1 MVDITARIS
10 QSKVIA
16 TKVHIVDAV
25 GLDGLTNVTLTSPAD
40 GSYIIFRSSDNQFI
54 NDNTIVKTSTGI
66 TLTGELAATSL
77 DISGNADID
86 GVLETDSLTINTD
99 QASIADTGIITSKGL
114 IIDAGEVNIKDAA
127 DINGATTRLTVG
139 TGDDLLLYHFNNDSY
154 IKEVG
159 TGSLIIQSN
168 NVVLKNHLGSQLLS
182 TDLDSAQLFYATNG
196 SNPVGKLETAVNGVS
211 IFGSLILDDG
221 VLGNTGNTTTLVENA
236 ASDIVLTL
244 PSTTGTIALSGA
256 NVATTQLTGTVTNA
270 QLANNT
276 VSYGGISL
284 ALGAT
289 DATPAFNLQDATGY
303 PTSSLVGTITN
314 AQLAGSIANAKLA
327 NSTIT
332 VSDGSNTS
340 PVALGGTLTFAATSN
355 EVTVVESAGTVTIGL
370 PDDVTIAGDLTVS
383 TAPTSGGHVTN
394 KTYVDAQVAGV
405 VDSAPAALNTL
416 NELAAALGDDAS
428 FATTTAT
435 TIGEKLA
442 KASNLSDLA
451 NVGTARTNLGLGT
464 AATTDSS
471 AYATAA
477 QGTTADNALQ
487 PAGTLT
493 GAIQTTSITNTMTG
507 LTMNAG
513 GTTTGASIV
522 FREGTNTGTNAIK
535 LQAPAQVDGAGGF
548 GTLDI
553 TFPNAAGTM
562 ALTSDL
568 SSFIT
573 ASSSDTLTNKSIA
586 ATQLTGTIDDARIPS
601 GIARDSELSSFI
613 TASSSDTL
621 TNKSIAATQ
630 LTGTIDNAR
639 LPAAATNI
647 TSVGTLTGLTTG
659 ATTVNGD
666 IVLNG
671 TDAGSTAPNLDFYH
685 LSASPAVSDRAG
697 TINFFADN
705 ASNEKIIYGK
715 IEARSQS
722 ITNGQ
727 EEGLIVISPRV
738 SHGGADLTSTSPV
751 LTVKSISGTQVGEVK
766 VLNNLVVSSGTA
778 GGTFAGGPTLTL
790 SREELYEGVDNDE
803 FGVISFKAFNDRGL
817 SSGGPESIEYAHM
830 HAKILDASD
839 GTEDGQLEFG
849 TIANGSLVEPLMTM
863 NSSELSVNTPLTVN
877 ATTQSLSDTTTNSNS
892 TYGPNIEVYRDG
904 GAATSSGTAFS
915 QQNKLGAI
923 DFFGNND
930 AGTPEKIK
938 YAKVFGSIKTKTD
951 GSEDGRLSFS
961 VMTAGTHTEG
971 ANPASILDLEPD
983 VAVFKQDVRIQASAT
998 GNVNAT
1004 PTPILELYQED
1015 GPQADDGDHLG
1026 EIQFTALNDNG
1037 FSPIKHKYAGIHAE
1051 IIDESNATE
1060 DGSLHFTCCYSRDRR
1075 YYGINT

>member
-314 AQLAGSIANAKLA
+314 AQLAGIIANAKLA

-370 PDDVTIAGDLTVS
+370 PDDVMIL
-383 TAPTSGGHVTN
+383 
-394 KTYVDAQVAGV
+394 
-405 VDSAPAALNTL
+405 
-416 NELAAALGDDAS
+416 
-428 FATTTAT
+428 
-435 TIGEKLA
+435 
-442 KASNLSDLA
+442 
-451 NVGTARTNLGLGT
+451 
-464 AATTDSS
+464 
-471 AYATAA
+471 
-477 QGTTADNALQ
+477 
-487 PAGTLT
+487 
-493 GAIQTTSITNTMTG
+493 
-507 LTMNAG
+507 
-513 GTTTGASIV
+513 
-522 FREGTNTGTNAIK
+522 
-535 LQAPAQVDGAGGF
+535 
-548 GTLDI
+548 
-553 TFPNAAGTM
+553 
-562 ALTSDL
+562 
-568 SSFIT
+568 
-573 ASSSDTLTNKSIA
+573 
-586 ATQLTGTIDDARIPS
+586 
-601 GIARDSELSSFI
+601 
-613 TASSSDTL
+613 
-621 TNKSIAATQ
+621 
-630 LTGTIDNAR
+630 
-639 LPAAATNI
+639 
-647 TSVGTLTGLTTG
+647 
-659 ATTVNGD
+659 
-666 IVLNG
+666 
-671 TDAGSTAPNLDFYH
+671 
-685 LSASPAVSDRAG
+685 
-697 TINFFADN
+697 
-705 ASNEKIIYGK
+705 
-715 IEARSQS
+715 IER
-722 ITNGQ
+722 
-727 EEGLIVISPRV
+727 
-738 SHGGADLTSTSPV
+738 
-751 LTVKSISGTQVGEVK
+751 K
-766 VLNNLVVSSGTA
+766 
-778 GGTFAGGPTLTL
+778 
-790 SREELYEGVDNDE
+790 
-803 FGVISFKAFNDRGL
+803 
-817 SSGGPESIEYAHM
+817 
-830 HAKILDASD
+830 
-839 GTEDGQLEFG
+839 
-849 TIANGSLVEPLMTM
+849 PL
-863 NSSELSVNTPLTVN
+863 
-877 ATTQSLSDTTTNSNS
+877 
-892 TYGPNIEVYRDG
+892 
-904 GAATSSGTAFS
+904 
-915 QQNKLGAI
+915 
-923 DFFGNND
+923 
-930 AGTPEKIK
+930 
-938 YAKVFGSIKTKTD
+938 
-951 GSEDGRLSFS
+951 
-961 VMTAGTHTEG
+961 
-971 ANPASILDLEPD
+971 
-983 VAVFKQDVRIQASAT
+983 
-998 GNVNAT
+998 
-1004 PTPILELYQED
+1004 
-1015 GPQADDGDHLG
+1015 
-1026 EIQFTALNDNG
+1026 
-1037 FSPIKHKYAGIHAE
+1037 
-1051 IIDESNATE
+1051 
-1060 DGSLHFTCCYSRDRR
+1060 
-1075 YYGINT
+1075 